1 MKQIHRGCGPFP
13 RLAFPPLFLFPLIFL
28 LSGSSL
34 HADDSP
40 YLSSLLAQ
48 AREENLSGDPF
59 WHTLIHYK
67 KTLFGFQSLIDDP
80 NFFLAP
86 SGKQDPQAEMEAT
99 LRGFFVQEE
108 EGKKSVICRFVARY
122 HWLAEKL
129 KIDPAQLP
137 VSACRRFSEIMDEV
151 KPASV
156 TLIFPTAHI
165 NSPASMF
172 GHTLLTIDT
181 ASRSRLLA
189 YAINYSAVTRE
200 TFGPLFAIKGLFGFY
215 RGYFSTLPY
224 YAKLQEYSDIDHRD
238 IWEYPL
244 NLREEEIKRL
254 IMHVFEMDSIYS
266 DYYFFDENCSYSLL
280 FLLDAARSSLHLTDQ
295 LPPWVIPL
303 DTIREAK
310 RSGLTSEAIYRP
322 SRATK
327 IKYLASLLPSESRKA
342 ARAIAGG
349 RMDPE
354 LFLEQEMD
362 PERKKLIFDL
372 ASEYLQYLYSK
383 KKVNT
388 PEFQERFRRVLQS
401 RSRMGAPEEDYHVP
415 APTPPDEGHLS
426 NRFRMGVGV
435 RGGLLFQEIGFRPA
449 YHQLL
454 DDDRGY
460 IEGAQIVFG
469 DAAFRLYSTER
480 KLVLQKLD
488 LIDIVSLSPRD
499 AFFQPV
505 SWKIRTGL
513 RRETGGDGQDHLIY
527 QLNPGG
533 GFSYR
538 LGGNHLFYFLGEAD
552 FITGGGLEQRY
563 AGGIGASA
571 GLLGNL
577 NEFWKA
583 HLFTR
588 ETYYPLGDRHNSWEA
603 GLQQNF
609 TLGRNTSLQL
619 DLGLSKVHGYE
630 RIEASLSYNLFF

>member
-99 LRGFFVQEE
+99 LRGFFAQEE

-224 YAKLQEYSDIDHRD
+224 YAKLQE
-238 IWEYPL
+238 
-244 NLREEEIKRL
+244 
-254 IMHVFEMDSIYS
+254 
-266 DYYFFDENCSYSLL
+266 
-280 FLLDAARSSLHLTDQ
+280 
-295 LPPWVIPL
+295 
-303 DTIREAK
+303 
-310 RSGLTSEAIYRP
+310 
-322 SRATK
+322 
-327 IKYLASLLPSESRKA
+327 
-342 ARAIAGG
+342 
-349 RMDPE
+349 
-354 LFLEQEMD
+354 
-362 PERKKLIFDL
+362 
-372 ASEYLQYLYSK
+372 
-383 KKVNT
+383 
-388 PEFQERFRRVLQS
+388 
-401 RSRMGAPEEDYHVP
+401 
-415 APTPPDEGHLS
+415 
-426 NRFRMGVGV
+426 
-435 RGGLLFQEIGFRPA
+435 
-449 YHQLL
+449 
-454 DDDRGY
+454 
-460 IEGAQIVFG
+460 
-469 DAAFRLYSTER
+469 
-480 KLVLQKLD
+480 
-488 LIDIVSLSPRD
+488 
-499 AFFQPV
+499 
-505 SWKIRTGL
+505 
-513 RRETGGDGQDHLIY
+513 
-527 QLNPGG
+527 
-533 GFSYR
+533 
-538 LGGNHLFYFLGEAD
+538 
-552 FITGGGLEQRY
+552 
-563 AGGIGASA
+563 
-571 GLLGNL
+571 
-577 NEFWKA
+577 
-583 HLFTR
+583 
-588 ETYYPLGDRHNSWEA
+588 
-603 GLQQNF
+603 
-609 TLGRNTSLQL
+609 
-619 DLGLSKVHGYE
+619 
-630 RIEASLSYNLFF
+630 